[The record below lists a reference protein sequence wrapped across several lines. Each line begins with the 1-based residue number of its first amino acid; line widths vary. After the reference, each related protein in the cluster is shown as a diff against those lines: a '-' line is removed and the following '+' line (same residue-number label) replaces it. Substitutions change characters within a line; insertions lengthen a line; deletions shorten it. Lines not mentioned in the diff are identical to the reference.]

1 MKRYE
6 LIGEI
11 KILWGYKI
19 GEGCR
24 AFAEI
29 DWIDSGV
36 LKCKNAKALK
46 ILRG

>member
-1 MKRYE
+1 MKKYE
-6 LIGEI
+6 LIGET
-11 KILWGYKI
+11 KILLCNKI
-19 GEGCR
+19 GKGYR

-29 DWIDSGV
+29 DWIDSGM